1 MHPHAAGGH
10 AIRRSARGRLT
21 VALSL
26 TAAFM
31 VAQIVGGVLTHSLA
45 LIADAGHMATDVGA
59 LVLSFVA
66 VRMAEKPPSERHTYG
81 LYRAE
86 VLAALAN
93 ALLLFVVSVWV
104 LYEAVR
110 RFAEPPR
117 IHTAGMLAVAVAG
130 LVANAI
136 STAVLRE
143 GRAESLSL
151 KSAYLETL
159 SDLLGS
165 IGVVLGAAVMA
176 ATGWYGVDP
185 IVSAAIGLF
194 LVPRTWRLG
203 KEAVGIL
210 LESRPA
216 GLDDKEMIDHMKA
229 CAGVQSV
236 HDLHVWLLTSG
247 VPVLTAHVLV
257 RKGEN
262 CDKVLTD
269 LERCLGT
276 NFGIEHCTIQVEHE
290 DRAEAEKSR
299 F

>member
-1 MHPHAAGGH
+1 MHRPAAESGAG
-10 AIRRSARGRLT
+10 ASARGRIT

-26 TAAFM
+26 TATFM
-31 VAQIVGGVLTHSLA
+31 IAQIAGGILTHSLA

-59 LVLSFVA
+59 LVLSTVA
-66 VRMAEKPPSERHTYG
+66 LRIAERPPSERHTYG

-93 ALLLFVVSVWV
+93 AVALFLVSGWV
-104 LYEAVR
+104 IYEAVR
-110 RFAEPPR
+110 RLAEPPQ
-117 IHTAGMLAVAVAG
+117 IHTAGMLAVAGAG

-136 STAVLRE
+136 STAVLHR
-143 GRAESLSL
+143 GSAESLSL
-151 KSAYLETL
+151 KSAYLETF

-165 IGVVLGAAVMA
+165 IGVVVGAAVMA
-176 ATGWYGVDP
+176 ASGWYRVDP

-216 GLDDKEMIDHMKA
+216 GLDDKAMIAHMKA

-257 RKGEN
+257 RQGEN

-290 DRAEAEKSR
+290 DRADAEKSR